1 MKVSEME
8 LSEYIG
14 KLREEEKSR
23 ATIQKY
29 AHDIRLLLEWLD
41 QKELTKQE
49 LLSYKEDMVA
59 HYSAASVNSML
70 VAVNGFLDFLGVP
83 EMKLKALKVQK
94 SVFADERK
102 QLDYGEYCRLLR
114 AARKEDLRTYLVIQ
128 TICATGIRISE
139 LKFVTVESLK
149 KGKAEITNKGKQ
161 RTVFLPGK
169 LRKLLLQ
176 YAGKKRVK
184 KGAIFITKSGKTL
197 DRSNIWRAMKALC
210 EKAGVSREK
219 VFPHNLRHL
228 FARKYYEKYHDL
240 SRLADILGHSSVNT
254 TRIYT
259 MESGLVHARQLEE
272 LGLLIV

>member
-1 MKVSEME
+1 MKVSEKE

-29 AHDIRLLLEWLD
+29 THDIRLLLEWLD

-59 HYSAASVNSML
+59 HYSVASVNSML

-83 EMKLKALKVQK
+83 KMKLKALKVQK

-184 KGAIFITKSGKTL
+184 KGAVFITKSGKTL

-210 EKAGVSREK
+210 EKAGVNREK